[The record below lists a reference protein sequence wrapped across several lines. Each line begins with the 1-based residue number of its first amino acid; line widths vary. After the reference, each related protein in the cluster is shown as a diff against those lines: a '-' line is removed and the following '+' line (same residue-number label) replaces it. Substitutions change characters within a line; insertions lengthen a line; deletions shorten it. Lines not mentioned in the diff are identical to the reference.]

1 MSQSQIYKTITWFY
15 KMVKFDEKFNVGKRM
30 KITITDLFMDTSLQR
45 LQDFTVQG
53 VKYEKIED
61 SACVKTVHVWDNH
74 GVALNVFKALKPR
87 FKDIEDFKQKVKP
100 NSTSLGLI
108 KDESDSDES
117 DKEHN
122 QPQRIARKLLGV
134 TKKKKIAHSDD
145 LFDDGEFL
153 ANKQDIAEL
162 TDKKMIDE
170 KSAEK
175 DDEEIIVKKIVS
187 DFAVRLIPDIDTSQF
202 KTAEEVQ
209 AYAAKIIAS
218 FKVLYGNISIDD
230 YVILSYTR
238 DINAAEADLGTSGL
252 GRYYSIYHDR
262 LADSNIDQS
271 NLSIMYG
278 IVANYSVLIKLVDRY
293 LYLNIKLNN
302 PSTEE
307 KATILKT
314 NRQTKDDFLMV
325 NNITGY
331 LFHKIILPDRTLR
344 IQEMSKLT
352 RNISMKVTIGHV
364 QTLRQNFMY
373 NPEAYERFCDLIV
386 KRITH
391 KERRQII
398 DSVPTDKIS
407 SEEIV
412 KEVVL
417 LIKNKELVLTS
428 KEVIDPIIDARSLL
442 IEWLPELKGKSAK
455 EIDTVGI
462 ILCVYYIQNGFS
474 TMKAHI
480 ITKIGWGVV
489 SMPTDF
495 HVFIAM
501 KKLSIRKV
509 LFPYVPDAENICQ
522 QCDLTPEFFA
532 RHKDIQ
538 KFSDDKYLLH
548 HLQTSEHL
556 RSIRNSAADSKM
568 IIAFE
573 ALNEKLRDNMK
584 AKREARKR
592 ITS

>member
-100 NSTSLGLI
+100 NSTPLGLI